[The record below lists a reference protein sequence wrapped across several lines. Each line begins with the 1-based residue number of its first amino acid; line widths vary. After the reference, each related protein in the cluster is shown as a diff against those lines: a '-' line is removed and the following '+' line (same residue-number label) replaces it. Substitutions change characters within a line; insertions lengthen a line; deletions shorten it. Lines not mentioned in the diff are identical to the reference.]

1 VSHKRNVEREKKAI
15 RMNEEELLKKL
26 RESPNGFPK
35 AWAYLMYGAMKA
47 VETAADMPKNTRK
60 VKK

>member
-1 VSHKRNVEREKKAI
+1 
-15 RMNEEELLKKL
+15 MNEEELLKKL

-60 VKK
+60 VKR